1 MAAERVFNKK
11 LGQYER
17 LLAFDRYWQGYD
29 MQGGRPPAEMEQL
42 YWYAP
47 GPAEWQDK
55 LKGKKN
61 VEAGYL

>member
-29 MQGGRPPAEMEQL
+29 MQGGGRL
-42 YWYAP
+42 
-47 GPAEWQDK
+47 
-55 LKGKKN
+55 LKWNNCIGMRLDPRNGKINSRVKKT
-61 VEAGYL
+61 